1 MICAQKGSGVFV
13 SDAFVYMSTHW
24 RTTFRDCTA
33 ETCPAAW
40 HRVALACLFCSH
52 LQFTCMFYQC
62 FGNQNTPDQLLSMS
76 TPGAKKIYVG
86 DQVLDNVGDV
96 CCSIVQPFAVLFQ
109 LFFCAPGACDGRG
122 AGRASWAVG
131 LCASLHISAPA
142 ATMFKH
148 HESSDIFDGGGSC
161 IYVPTTI
168 HAWTVDSS
176 FSCKPP
182 AACHA
187 LSEFAATLNS
197 GTTREQDR
205 VQVDLCVG
213 S

>member
-1 MICAQKGSGVFV
+1 MSCSMASRCARLFV
-13 SDAFVYMSTHW
+13 LQPSPIYMYVLPMFWKSEYTRSTFVDVDSW
-24 RTTFRDCTA
+24 C
-33 ETCPAAW
+33 
-40 HRVALACLFCSH
+40 
-52 LQFTCMFYQC
+52 
-62 FGNQNTPDQLLSMS
+62 
-76 TPGAKKIYVG
+76 KKIYVG

-142 ATMFKH
+142 ATMFKQ